1 MPIAKAAKIGS
12 RQVPLQV
19 GYCGKR
25 TQRVCNEGSG
35 FNQTPFVNF
44 GLASPPSSLYKEA
57 VTLNKI
63 TKAAAQQS
71 PNGYSLGALTFQS
84 LGRQAQLW
92 WFRDSLPP
100 RLFASESRD
109 GAAASLQQH
118 TDLSHFQNFAQFVL
132 GLRIESTLFS
142 LSCGSFGKSML
153 GSFIPT
159 D

>member
-1 MPIAKAAKIGS
+1 MPVAKAAKIGS
-12 RQVPLQV
+12 LQFPLQV

-71 PNGYSLGALTFQS
+71 PNGYSLTALTCRS
-84 LGRQAQLW
+84 LGRQAQLRCL
-92 WFRDSLPP
+92 RDSLPP
-100 RLFASESRD
+100 RLFGSETRD

-118 TDLSHFQNFAQFVL
+118 TDLSHFQNFARLVL
-132 GLRIESTLFS
+132 GRRFESTLFS
-142 LSCGSFGKSML
+142 LSCGSFGKTVL

>member
-25 TQRVCNEGSG
+25 TQRVCNEGSE

-84 LGRQAQLW
+84 MGRQAQLW
-92 WFRDSLPP
+92 CFRDSLPP
-100 RLFASESRD
+100 RLFGSETRD
-109 GAAASLQQH
+109 GAAASLQQQ
-118 TDLSHFQNFAQFVL
+118 TDLSPSQNFARLVPSAVSSRL
-132 GLRIESTLFS
+132 CSVCTAAPS
-142 LSCGSFGKSML
+142 GKQC
-153 GSFIPT
+153 
-159 D
+159 